1 MVMKKT
7 KKYGFTIVEVLVVV
21 LLISLLAVLLVPKF
35 IGSVPTAQRKIAKAQ
50 IATIEQLLSGFLLS
64 CGRYPTQVEGLQ
76 ALLTAPTGLS
86 DKWKGPYGKESDLKD
101 PWGNPF
107 DYKNPGT
114 KNPTSYDI
122 ISYGMDGKPGGDGDN
137 ADIYN
142 D

>member
-1 MVMKKT
+1 MKKT
-7 KKYGFTIVEVLVVV
+7 KIHGFTIVEVLVVV

-35 IGSVPTAQRKIAKAQ
+35 IGSVPAAQRKIAKAQ
-50 IATIEQLLSGFLLS
+50 IATIEQLLSGFLMN
-64 CGRYPTQVEGLQ
+64 CGRYPNQVEGLK
-76 ALLTAPTGLS
+76 ALRTAPAGLT
-86 DKWKGPYGKESDLKD
+86 DKWKGPYGKESDLID

-122 ISYGMDGKPGGDGDN
+122 ISYGADGKPGGEGDSE
-137 ADIYN
+137 DIYN